1 MYGGGGGG
9 GGEAIW
15 ERWVAST
22 IALSTSAP
30 EKCSRCYWETRSKV
44 KGQHAPPGNNQRQ
57 KYIRRKQI
65 TFLRILVVIG
75 RYGPHLMTVM
85 IFVTQNNF
93 ETVQEFPTVSLDC
106 TLLLKTKF
114 GYLM

>member
-1 MYGGGGGG
+1 MRRL
-9 GGEAIW
+9 E
-15 ERWVAST
+15 T
-22 IALSTSAP
+22 IKDKNIL
-30 EKCSRCYWETRSKV
+30 EESKS
-44 KGQHAPPGNNQRQ
+44 P
-57 KYIRRKQI
+57 
-65 TFLRILVVIG
+65 FLRILVVIG

>member
-9 GGEAIW
+9 EQSENVESRVRLPCQHRHQKSVHVVSGKLGQMSKDNMRRLE
-15 ERWVAST
+15 T
-22 IALSTSAP
+22 IKDKNIL
-30 EKCSRCYWETRSKV
+30 EESKS
-44 KGQHAPPGNNQRQ
+44 P
-57 KYIRRKQI
+57 
-65 TFLRILVVIG
+65 FLRILVVIG